1 MVRSGLSERLDA
13 MRPSTTFVMAL
24 LLLAILIAAVVQFAI
39 MGNSSDSTTTT
50 SALEL
55 VGRTL
60 SGKTTLSLR

>member
-1 MVRSGLSERLDA
+1 MGRSGLSERLDA

-60 SGKTTLSLR
+60 SGKTTLSL

>member
-1 MVRSGLSERLDA
+1 MGRSGLSERLDA

>member
-1 MVRSGLSERLDA
+1 MVRSGLSGRLDA

-24 LLLAILIAAVVQFAI
+24 LLLAILIAAVVQFSI

-60 SGKTTLSLR
+60 SGKTTLSL

>member
-24 LLLAILIAAVVQFAI
+24 LLLAILIAAVVQFSI

-60 SGKTTLSLR
+60 SGKTTPSL

>member
-24 LLLAILIAAVVQFAI
+24 LLLAILIAAVVQFSI

-60 SGKTTLSLR
+60 SGKTTLSL